1 MTKKGS
7 EEEKIEEQPE
17 ETQDYEALAHA
28 ARIGRGR
35 EATEKINAVLEEYKC
50 TMVPV
55 VTITGTQ
62 IRTSIEIVPQ

>member
-1 MTKKGS
+1 MSKKGS
-7 EEEKIEEQPE
+7 EKEEPKQDIEAMAQ
-17 ETQDYEALAHA
+17 A
-28 ARIGRGR
+28 ARVERGR
-35 EATEKINAVLEEYKC
+35 QANIKIQAVLEEYKC